1 VLPFFVL
8 CFTWLFCGWQLFQFA
23 LLAESLFDHHD
34 GLHQRRLAGIPPP
47 FRGQAPFVLVYQQSC
62 QRAESWTQKNKY
74 IIPLSTFLFRTFASV
89 FVYLSGQVSTLWF
102 LDHLRYWNIFR
113 RRGEKN
119 RETERYNHFSWLF
132 VVRALQFPF
141 LRLSLL
147 LIYSVFTQFVCAIA
161 FVIVFPLPH
170 GKRSFLQFSSNP
182 FETGENCLGAR
193 FSNYGLCVSQV

>member
-1 VLPFFVL
+1 LPAFLFTFLAKSVRCDFLTIYVIEIFFV
-8 CFTWLFCGWQLFQFA
+8 GA
-23 LLAESLFDHHD
+23 A
-34 GLHQRRLAGIPPP
+34 
-47 FRGQAPFVLVYQQSC
+47 
-62 QRAESWTQKNKY
+62 K
-74 IIPLSTFLFRTFASV
+74 
-89 FVYLSGQVSTLWF
+89 
-102 LDHLRYWNIFR
+102 
-113 RRGEKN
+113 KN
-119 RETERYNHFSWLF
+119 RETEGYNHFSWLF

-170 GKRSFLQFSSNP
+170 GKISFLQFSSNP